1 MSALG
6 RQAVGVVAA
15 MDARWPPDGR
25 VAVSNGSFRPKHV
38 LALVEGRARATA
50 FVGRAR
56 TLLEAT

>member
-6 RQAVGVVAA
+6 RQAVEMVAA

-38 LALVEGRARATA
+38 LDLVQ
-50 FVGRAR
+50 
-56 TLLEAT
+56 L